1 MGGREDSVT
10 KEETY
15 EWRGER
21 DALVE
26 QYFPSNI
33 QVTMED
39 DMPMLATEEEEINQK
54 LGSIPLEEM
63 QEDDPV
69 FSK

>member
-1 MGGREDSVT
+1 M
-10 KEETY
+10 
-15 EWRGER
+15 
-21 DALVE
+21 
-26 QYFPSNI
+26 

-54 LGSIPLEEM
+54 PGSIPLEDM
-63 QEDDPV
+63 LEDDPV